1 MKSSC
6 FSLSPDLDD
15 NDDVLGNDDDDVP
28 GNDDD
33 DDVDDDHREERT
45 LKATWPGL
53 FPDPLDP
60 VRRAWPLSQ
69 RGKHYTAQMY
79 TDTIT
84 IQRHCTGL
92 SLTTLRSCTT
102 HDNNTELHN
111 RKSHTLTSLS
121 YKQCRSYHR
130 KKYTGLSLK
139 GEN

>member
-1 MKSSC
+1 MGGFFSIENFETLRSNKERLKSSC
-6 FSLSPDLDD
+6 FSLSPDPDD
-15 NDDVLGNDDDDVP
+15 YDDVLGNDDDDVP

-79 TDTIT
+79 TDIIT
-84 IQRHCTGL
+84 IQRHCNKL
-92 SLTTLRSCTT
+92 SSIL
-102 HDNNTELHN
+102 
-111 RKSHTLTSLS
+111 
-121 YKQCRSYHR
+121 Q
-130 KKYTGLSLK
+130 
-139 GEN
+139 